1 MERLKLSAS
10 SSGLYDL
17 GRELPIIGTRV
28 ALDSPSVPLADI
40 LPSDEL
46 QEDDTRRLL
55 LSYLLSKA
63 VWQFYES
70 ELVPEHWDKH
80 AVHFMRQEKDL
91 LENRPFLSAEF
102 DALVSSRKFSSLAD
116 SQRGTHIFPKVLA
129 LGVLLLEIELGQ
141 GIEQYITPTLRDFN
155 GAPKENAVHLTVGE
169 IIKSSEWTKRIKKGK
184 TYKFVGDA
192 IETCVRPDTTQ
203 LGTDSTQVQAKLYHS
218 VVAKFE
224 FMLEKMYGGPKFIDL
239 EPMRHPRCASLTPM
253 TSPRR
258 RHQVLPD
265 IYDATNELCTN
276 TALLSFN
283 AAVCYVSPFLSTT
296 LMC

>member
-1 MERLKLSAS
+1 M
-10 SSGLYDL
+10 
-17 GRELPIIGTRV
+17 ELPVIGTRV

-55 LSYLLSKA
+55 LSYLMSKA

-70 ELVPEHWDKH
+70 ELLPEHWDKH

-102 DALVSSRKFSSLAD
+102 GAIVSSRKLSSLAD
-116 SQRGTHIFPKVLA
+116 PQRGIHIFPKILA

-141 GIEQYITPTLRDFN
+141 GIEKYMSPTLRDSS
-155 GAPKENAVHLTVGE
+155 GAPKDNAVHLTACK
-169 IIKSSEWTKRIKKGK
+169 IIKSSEWTKRIKRGK

-192 IETCVRPDTTQ
+192 IETCVRPNTTQ

-224 FMLEKMYGGPKFIDL
+224 FMLEKMYGGPKSIDL
-239 EPMRHPRCASLTPM
+239 EPLRHPRGANLTPM
-253 TSPRR
+253 TSSHHRR
-258 RHQVLPD
+258 QVPSD
-265 IYDATNELCTN
+265 INDATNELCTN
-276 TALLSFN
+276 TALLSFSL
-283 AAVCYVSPFLSTT
+283 AVCYVSPFLHTT